1 LAVGCE
7 ATDVLAVIDEGARE
21 VADLLFRD
29 EIFDAFFG
37 FVVFG
42 VFVDVTPS
50 LEDTSDMGIDTEFW
64 SLMDPCHANTGDMT
78 ADARHSLESIA
89 VVGDVA
95 VVFVDDG
102 LSGVEDELDLL
113 AGVADVAVFHP
124 VHPGF
129 LRPCVVFDGD
139 EMFWGWIDQ
148 EEGFYCAKHGRF
160 VGV

>member
-1 LAVGCE
+1 MAVV
-7 ATDVLAVIDEGARE
+7 DKGARE
-21 VADLLFRD
+21 VTDLRFGD
-29 EIFDAFFG
+29 EFFDAFFG

-89 VVGDVA
+89 IVGDVA

-102 LSGVEDELDLL
+102 LSGVEEEFDLL
-113 AGVADVAVFHP
+113 ASVADVAVFHP

-129 LRPCVVFDGD
+129 LRSWVVLDGD
-139 EMFWGWIDQ
+139 QVLWGWVDQ
-148 EEGFYCAKHGRF
+148 EEGFHSAKHGRL